1 MNWTLLLW
9 GMLVFEPKEI
19 WVGFFACVLGSVP
32 SKAAGLWQCRCHAAL
47 GLSLLFPVLL
57 SLLLCRPAL
66 PRASPVPGCCS
77 GAARPGLASQ
87 KASLATSR
95 GRNTLTEDTS
105 DPLTKRQ
112 LQDSPFFV
120 PLQSGLDTK
129 TNASNCNP
137 EP

>member
-1 MNWTLLLW
+1 MAVLLSCCP
-9 GMLVFEPKEI
+9 GV
-19 WVGFFACVLGSVP
+19 VTAV
-32 SKAAGLWQCRCHAAL
+32 
-47 GLSLLFPVLL
+47 PVLL

-66 PRASPVPGCCS
+66 PCAGPVPGCCS

-87 KASLATSR
+87 KASLATSQ
-95 GRNTLTEDTS
+95 GRNTLAGDTS

-129 TNASNCNP
+129 TNESNCNP
-137 EP
+137 EPYVHIPLQFLLHSAPLFSFPV